1 VYDAQC
7 FIVAQVHFGEPA
19 RTVCKHLASTSHED
33 RLDEVGVLGAG
44 CRVTS
49 VSATVIS
56 AWGEAV
62 RVARIRA
69 DFRARALDTSIRA
82 VARVAGCS
90 HGRAGELLR
99 IHAAFSRGDLIIL
112 GRGDRGDGESRLS
125 RLSYRQF
132 RQLLTI
138 DSSWSRVMAV
148 REMDGDHRWTE

>member
-1 VYDAQC
+1 MIA
-7 FIVAQVHFGEPA
+7 
-19 RTVCKHLASTSHED
+19 
-33 RLDEVGVLGAG
+33 
-44 CRVTS
+44 
-49 VSATVIS
+49 ATVDFDS
-56 AWGEAV
+56 ADAKSEAVSNAWQEAV
-62 RVARIRA
+62 RVARVR
-69 DFRARALDTSIRA
+69 DDLRGRALDVSVRA
-82 VARVAGCS
+82 VARAAGCS